1 MIKILVADDHPI
13 VRRGLKQILSED
25 PSLVVAGEAADG
37 PEVLDKARTNDYD
50 LVLLDISM
58 PGQDGLSVLKQL
70 KSEKP
75 ELAVLV
81 MSIHPENQ
89 YAVRVLKAG
98 ASGYITKDCAPQEL
112 ISAIRAAL
120 AGRKYVS
127 SSLAQDLA
135 SQLGKTGEKLSHE
148 ALSDREFSILRL
160 IASGKP
166 KQAIAR
172 ELFLSPKTVSTYRS
186 RVLKKMGLKTDADII
201 RYAIENR
208 LMGG

>member
-1 MIKILVADDHPI
+1 MIRILVADDHPV

-25 PSLVVAGEAADG
+25 STLVVAGEAADG
-37 PEVLDKARTNDYD
+37 PEVLNKARTGDYD
-50 LVLLDISM
+50 LLLLDISM

-98 ASGYITKDCAPQEL
+98 ASGYITKDCAPREL
-112 ISAIRAAL
+112 ISAIRAVL

-127 SSLAQDLA
+127 PDLAQDLA
-135 SQLGKTGEKLSHE
+135 SRLSKPGDKLPHE

-166 KQAIAR
+166 KQVIAQ

-186 RVLKKMGLKTDADII
+186 RILKKMGLRSDADII
-201 RYAIENR
+201 RYVLENR
-208 LMGG
+208 LMG

>member
-98 ASGYITKDCAPQEL
+98 ASGYVTKDSAPQEL

-135 SQLGKTGEKLSHE
+135 SQLGKTGEKLPHE
-148 ALSDREFSILRL
+148 ALSDREFSILRQ